1 MTRYLLDTG
10 VVIRHLRGQP
20 ATVAWLR
27 RLSIQGRL
35 GISSIT
41 RSEIH
46 AGLHPLEAELTQKLL
61 NRLVTYHLSPTIA
74 DLAGDYIREYQVKRI
89 NLNPYSAIIAATA
102 ITCQLTV
109 VTLKPNDFPMP
120 GITLCPLPPGWE
132 D

>member
-10 VVIRHLRGQP
+10 IIIRHLRGQP
-20 ATVAWLR
+20 AVVEWLR
-27 RLSIQGRL
+27 CLSNQGRL
-35 GISSIT
+35 GIASVT

-46 AGLHPLEAELTQKLL
+46 AGLHPHEAELTQKLL

-74 DLAGDYIREYQVKRI
+74 DLAGDYIREFQAKRI
-89 NLNPYSAIIAATA
+89 NLSPHSAIIAATA

-109 VTLKPNDFPMP
+109 VTLKLNDFPMP

-132 D
+132 G

>member
-20 ATVAWLR
+20 AVVAWLR
-27 RLSIQGRL
+27 CLAVQGRL
-35 GISSIT
+35 GIASVT

-46 AGLHPLEAELTQKLL
+46 AGLHPLEAEPTQKLL

-74 DLAGDYIREYQVKRI
+74 DLAGDYIREYQAKRI
-89 NLNPYSAIIAATA
+89 NLSPHSAIIAATA

-109 VTLKPNDFPMP
+109 VTLKLNDFPMP
-120 GITLCPLPPGWE
+120 GITLCPLPARWE